1 MPGSHPS
8 VRRSHRS
15 VTFVQ
20 HRLISPPPP
29 PSPRL
34 YAVSTYPL
42 DLVRSRISIATASI
56 SMRKPADEAARISGV
71 DTVSSVTTR
80 TRALD
85 RDLGIWGM
93 TKKVYRTEGG
103 LRGL

>member
-8 VRRSHRS
+8 VRRPSASR
-15 VTFVQ
+15 TFAQ
-20 HRLISPPPP
+20 HRLISPPLTYPI
-29 PSPRL
+29 
-34 YAVSTYPL
+34 VSTYPL

-56 SMRKPADEAARISGV
+56 SMRKPADEAARLSVI
-71 DTVSSVTTR
+71 DTVSSGPR
-80 TRALD
+80 TKVLD